1 MKLTVYYDG
10 QFWVGVF
17 EETDHGKLRAYR
29 YVFGP
34 EPRDNDVLDLINRQ
48 MLRLVGGVSRA
59 IQTEEEVLK
68 KINPKRMARIAAAEM
83 NQPGISTKAQQA
95 LKLEQEQR
103 KKDQAALSK
112 QKKEVS
118 DERKWLLRKVK
129 AKEKHRGR

>member
-17 EETDHGKLRAYR
+17 EETDQTKLRACR

-34 EPRDNDVLDLINRQ
+34 EPRDNDILELVNRK
-48 MLRLVGGVSRA
+48 MLKLVSRVSKA
-59 IQTEEEVLK
+59 IETEEAVLR
-68 KINPKRMARIAAAEM
+68 KINPKRLARLAAAEM
-83 NQPGISTKAQQA
+83 NQSGISTKAQQA

-103 KKDQAALSK
+103 KVDQAVHSK
-112 QKKEVS
+112 QQKDALE
-118 DERKWLLRKVK
+118 ERKWELKKEK